1 MATATKE
8 KTQDETKTDVVE
20 KPATGQELMDPQT
33 GEITEV
39 TAQDEYDY
47 GQDAGAGFDNQ
58 TGEDV
63 SVPFLVLLQP
73 GSPEVQGED
82 AVAKAGMWINKTT
95 GDVYSGKEGITF
107 IPAYTDHLLV
117 EWKPRDA
124 GGGLVDQHA
133 IDSDLARRVR
143 AEQPLGAYKH
153 PDMHSD
159 DPNKVNDLVET
170 FYAYGVFIDPTGFA
184 SPAVIS
190 FSSTHIK
197 PYRDWMFRVRSIVI
211 PIVRD
216 GNVVG
221 KLTSRQLPL
230 WALSYQLRSLKQ
242 EKNGFTWYVPAIG
255 FAGKDASDSR
265 VPPGSEMYEAAKGV
279 YEGVSSGKVKAATET
294 LTREKTD
301 DAPRRGDTSA
311 KDAPY

>member
-1 MATATKE
+1 MAAATKE
-8 KTQDETKTDVVE
+8 KEETQVQETNSETGEVTTVSGGAGTDVV
-20 KPATGQELMDPQT
+20 
-33 GEITEV
+33 
-39 TAQDEYDY
+39 TAPEDNYDY

-63 SVPFLVLLQP
+63 SVPFIVLLQP

-82 AVAKAGMWINKTT
+82 APAKSGMWMNKTT
-95 GDVYSGKEGITF
+95 GEFYSGKDGFSF
-107 IPAYTDHLLV
+107 IPAYTEHLLV
-117 EWKPRDA
+117 EWIPRDA

-153 PDMHSD
+153 PDMISD

-170 FYAYGVFIDPTGFA
+170 FYAYGVMIDPNGFS

-190 FSSTHIK
+190 FSSSHIK
-197 PYRDWMFRVRSIVI
+197 PYKDWMFRVRSVVI
-211 PIVRD
+211 PLPN
-216 GNVVG
+216 GG

-230 WALSYQLRSLKQ
+230 WALSYQFRSLKQ
-242 EKNGFTWYVPAIG
+242 EKNGNTWYVPAIG

-265 VPPGSEMYEAAKGV
+265 GPPGSALYEAAKGV
-279 YEGVSSGKVKAATET
+279 YEGVSSGRVKAATDT
-294 LTREKTD
+294 LNREERVD
-301 DAPRRGDTSA
+301 GAPAKGDTGA
-311 KDAPY
+311 TKAPY

>member
-8 KTQDETKTDVVE
+8 KPTETEEHDADGVVKENKQVATTDN
-20 KPATGQELMDPQT
+20 GS
-33 GEITEV
+33 TEV
-39 TAQDEYDY
+39 IDPSQNYDY
-47 GQDAGAGFDNQ
+47 GNDAGAGFDNQ

-95 GDVYSGKEGITF
+95 GEVYSGKDGVTF
-107 IPAYTDHLLV
+107 IPALTEHLLV

-133 IDSDLARRVR
+133 IDSELARRVR
-143 AEQPLGAYKH
+143 AQQPLGAYKH
-153 PDMHSD
+153 PDMHNE
-159 DPNKVNDLVET
+159 DPNKINDLVET
-170 FYAYGVFIDPTGFA
+170 FYAYGVFVDPNGFA
-184 SPAVIS
+184 SPAVIA

-197 PYRDWMFRVRSIVI
+197 PYKDWMFRVRSIVI
-211 PIVRD
+211 PLPN
-216 GNVVG
+216 GG

-230 WALSYQLRSLKQ
+230 WALSYQFRTLKQ

-265 VPPGSEMYEAAKGV
+265 VPPGSDLYEAAKGV
-279 YEGVSSGKVKAATET
+279 YEGVSSGRVKAATET
-294 LTREKTD
+294 LVREERTD
-301 DAPRRGDTSA
+301 DAPKKGDVTA
-311 KDAPY
+311 EKAPY